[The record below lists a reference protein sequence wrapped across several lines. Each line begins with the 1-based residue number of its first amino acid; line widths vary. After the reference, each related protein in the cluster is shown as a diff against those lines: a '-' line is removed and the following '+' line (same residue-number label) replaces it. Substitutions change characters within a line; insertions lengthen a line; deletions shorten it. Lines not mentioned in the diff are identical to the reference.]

1 MKQKT
6 AITATLLS
14 GALLFFSF
22 HKPADKEKGFVVKGH
37 IRGLTDS
44 AIYLAYGT
52 LGTMK
57 ADTAKVING
66 NFSFKGSV
74 KEPLYG
80 MLFNK
85 NYSVK
90 VDMFVD
96 NGAITIDGSVDS
108 VYDVKVSGP
117 AVVNEYASYN
127 QAQLDTRK
135 PVQKVYEQM
144 LAAYK
149 ANDSVALKTTR
160 AAFDSARS
168 IQGKQSADMQMAY
181 IRQHPNSYVSAWE
194 LVHIVSDRNLEE
206 SRQLFAAMDK
216 SVQSSSLGQEIAVR
230 IKTLSSI
237 TTGKQAPAFTQKNV
251 QDQPVSLS
259 SYAGKYV
266 LLEFWASWCG
276 PCRAENPNLRKDYQ
290 QYHQKGFEVLAVSLD
305 HVKENWEKAIAQD
318 SLPWMHVSDLKGWKN
333 EVGQLY
339 GVNAVPAN
347 FLIDPSGKI
356 VAQNLRGE
364 ALNKKLAEIWP

>member
-1 MKQKT
+1 MNKKT
-6 AITATLLS
+6 AVTATLLS

-22 HKPADKEKGFVVKGH
+22 HKPADNKKGFVVKGH

-57 ADTAKVING
+57 ADTARVVNG
-66 NFSFKGSV
+66 SFVFKGSV

-96 NGAITIDGSVDS
+96 NGAITINGSVDS

-117 AVVNEYASYN
+117 AVVNEFAKYN
-127 QAQLDTRK
+127 QQLLDTRK
-135 PVQKVYEQM
+135 PVQTIYEQM

-160 AAFDSARS
+160 AAFDSARNL
-168 IQGKQSADMQMAY
+168 QTKQAADIQMAY
-181 IRQHPNSYVSAWE
+181 IKQHPHSPVSAWE
-194 LVHIVSDRNLEE
+194 LVHIVSDKNLEE
-206 SRQLFAAMDK
+206 SSRLFNAMDK
-216 SVQSSSLGQEIAVR
+216 TVQQSSLGQEIATR

-237 TTGKQAPAFTQKNV
+237 VTGKQAPAFTQQSV
-251 QDQPVSLS
+251 QNQPVSLS

-318 SLPWMHVSDLKGWKN
+318 SLPWTHVSDLKGWKN

-356 VAQNLRGE
+356 IAQNLRGE